1 MRKLITL
8 AAAAFTAAALAL
20 GGASAASASAH
31 PQAITGATLTCGFA
45 CNAGFT
51 GCNGGCV
58 KIQNANND
66 GWINLRSSGVLREN
80 EDFIAG
86 TVTEVGELG
95 EPGTACGS
103 GLLAPASIFCVS
115 TTYAGD
121 SVYEEQSAPDGNSTD
136 RCVGLRAADIS
147 ARVVLIPCGTAL
159 STWVADSANG
169 VEVHGQSYTPWLNGS
184 DSSDSNAG
192 ALALTVNTASR
203 NPGDVLRANVEQVSA
218 GFVPDIQQFAITF
231 GPVSGPMRKAGA

>member
-45 CNAGFT
+45 CNDLSSLIT
-51 GCNGGCV
+51 GPN